1 MIAIFLFVIVGLLLF
16 GSFLLL
22 GFQGTPKA
30 VPDSSA
36 VTAVSQMVNL
46 SLVDSNRLLDDTEY
60 LLLRSNPALVGVARR
75 LRKERQELALQW
87 ISLLLNDLKALWR
100 FRRFLIRSG
109 APTALGEEYGILQ
122 AFVISVVLLNLMRVS
137 IRVAGP
143 FVLPRAGRRAGR
155 LVVQMSYAAAS
166 VLHRIPTAGWPE
178 VERGWT
184 SGVA

>member
-1 MIAIFLFVIVGLLLF
+1 MIAILLFVIVGLILF
-16 GSFLLL
+16 GSFMVI

-46 SLVDSNRLLDDTEY
+46 TLVDSNRLLDDTEY
-60 LLLRSNPALVGVARR
+60 LLLRSNPALVEVAEQ
-75 LRKERQELALQW
+75 LCKQRKELALLW
-87 ISLLLNDLKALWR
+87 ISTLLSDLKALWR

-109 APTALGEEYGILQ
+109 APTTFREEYGILQ
-122 AFVISVVLLNLMRVS
+122 TFILSVCLLNLMKAS
-137 IRVAGP
+137 IRIAGP
-143 FVLPRAGRRAGR
+143 FALPRAGRRAGR

-166 VLHRIPTAGWPE
+166 VLRRIPSTGWPE
-178 VERGWT
+178 VERSWT